1 MKVVGALIVAKFL
14 RKPMFALSVTRQART
29 QLPVMISAPF
39 SSSWLFWLRNAV
51 ILGVLATGTFLGV
64 AELLAPP
71 VVVAASSTGLPQ
83 TKLEDIRQTAQAVD
97 ADFQKAWTQQA
108 LNPVGKTDDLTLVR
122 RLSLALTGS
131 IPSLQELRLLESLK
145 GADVPQWWLSHLLSD
160 RRTSDYLAE
169 RLARVY
175 VGIENGP
182 FLMYR
187 RRRLVDWLSDA
198 IQQNRPYDQIA
209 RSLID
214 SHGVWTTNPEV
225 NFVTVTNENKK
236 GPDEVKLAAKVSR
249 AFLGVRIDCVQCHDG
264 KLGST
269 WKQTD
274 FHQLAAFFGQA
285 DFALNGLR
293 DDPKRSYK
301 VRYLGQMEEEKIPA
315 KVPWKP
321 ELLPAKG
328 TPREKLATWVTAK
341 ENKAFARTI
350 VNRMWALLFNRPLVS
365 PVDEIPLE
373 GPFPPGMELLADD
386 FTSHRYDLQRLI
398 RVIVSTRAFQMSSQ
412 SADPSHP
419 VTTAAENAWAAFPVT
434 RLRPEQMAGSVIQ
447 AASLSTIDSE
457 THVLFRIKRDLD
469 VANFVKR
476 YGDSGE
482 DNFDDA
488 GGTIP
493 QRLLLMNG
501 NMITNN
507 TGNNPLI
514 NASTRI
520 SMLAPDNATAVEA
533 AYLSIFT
540 RRPTPAEATH
550 FTGLLA
556 ASKSRNSRSS
566 AMSDLYWTLM
576 NATEFSWNH

>member
-1 MKVVGALIVAKFL
+1 MN
-14 RKPMFALSVTRQART
+14 
-29 QLPVMISAPF
+29 SAPPT
-39 SSSWLFWLRNAV
+39 SSWLLLLRNAL
-51 ILGVLATGTFLGV
+51 ILGALAAGAFWGV

-71 VVVAASSTGLPQ
+71 VSAVKNDPGLSHGQ
-83 TKLEDIRQTAQAVD
+83 VEDIQHAAQAVD
-97 ADFQKAWTQQA
+97 ADFEKAWAQQHLQPTQKA
-108 LNPVGKTDDLTLVR
+108 DDLTRVR

-131 IPSLQELRLLESLK
+131 IPSLQELRVLESLK
-145 GADVPQWWLSHLLSD
+145 GADAPQWWLSHLLSD

-182 FLMYR
+182 FLLYR
-187 RRRLVDWLSDA
+187 RRRLVAWLSDA

-214 SHGVWTTNPEV
+214 SNGVWTTNPEV
-225 NFVTVTNENKK
+225 NFVTVTRENNK

-285 DFALNGLR
+285 DFNLNGLR
-293 DDPKRSYK
+293 DDPKQNYK
-301 VRYLGQMEEEKIPA
+301 IRYLGKMEEEKVPA
-315 KVPWKP
+315 LVPWKP

-328 TPREKLATWVTAK
+328 SPRTKLAAWVTAK
-341 ENKAFARTI
+341 ENKAFARAI
-350 VNRMWALLFNRPLVS
+350 VNRMWALLFNRPLIA
-365 PVDEIPLE
+365 PVDEIPLD
-373 GPFPPGMELLADD
+373 GPFPVGMELLADD
-386 FTSHRYDLQRLI
+386 LLAHGYDLHRLI
-398 RVIVSTRAFQMSSQ
+398 RVIVSTQAFQMSSQ
-412 SADPSHP
+412 SSDPSHP

-447 AASLSTIDSE
+447 AASLSTIDAE
-457 THVLFRIKRDLD
+457 THVLFRIKRDID

-482 DNFDDA
+482 DNFDDS

-507 TGNNPLI
+507 TNNSAPLL
-514 NASTRI
+514 NAGSRI

-540 RRPTPAEATH
+540 RRPTPAETTH
-550 FTGLLA
+550 FTSLLTA
-556 ASKSRNSRSS
+556 ARNNSSRSN

>member
-1 MKVVGALIVAKFL
+1 MN
-14 RKPMFALSVTRQART
+14 
-29 QLPVMISAPF
+29 SAPPT
-39 SSSWLFWLRNAV
+39 SSWLLWLRNAV
-51 ILGVLATGTFLGV
+51 ILGALAAGAFLGV
-64 AELLAPP
+64 AELLTPP
-71 VVVAASSTGLPQ
+71 VVQIGNDLTLPPAKLQDIQHAS
-83 TKLEDIRQTAQAVD
+83 QAVD
-97 ADFQKAWTQQA
+97 ADFAKAWSQHQLQPA
-108 LNPVGKTDDLTLVR
+108 AKTDDLTLVR

-131 IPSLQELRLLESLK
+131 IPSLQEIRTLESLK
-145 GADVPQWWLSHLLSD
+145 GADVSQWWLSHLLSD

-187 RRRLVDWLSDA
+187 RRRLVDWLSDG

-209 RSLID
+209 RALID
-214 SHGVWTTNPEV
+214 SNGVWTTHPEV
-225 NFVTVTNENKK
+225 NFVTVTNQMNNK

-274 FHQLAAFFGQA
+274 FHQLAAFFGEA

-293 DDPKRSYK
+293 DDPKRNYK
-301 VRYLGQMEEEKIPA
+301 VRYLGKMEEEKVPA
-315 KVPWKP
+315 LVPWKP

-328 TPREKLATWVTAK
+328 TPRTKLAAWVTAK
-341 ENKAFARTI
+341 ENKAFARAM
-350 VNRMWALLFNRPLVS
+350 VNRMWALLFNRPLIT

-373 GPFPPGMELLADD
+373 GPFPAGMELLADD
-386 FTSHRYDLQRLI
+386 FLLHGYDLQRLI
-398 RVIVSTRAFQMSSQ
+398 RVIVGTQAFQMSSQ
-412 SADPSHP
+412 SSDPSHP
-419 VTTAAENAWAAFPVT
+419 VTIEAESVWAAFPVT

-447 AASLSTIDSE
+447 AASLSTIDAE
-457 THVLFRIKRDLD
+457 THVIFRIKRDID

-482 DNFDDA
+482 DNFDDS

-501 NMITNN
+501 NMITTN
-507 TGNNPLI
+507 TSGNPFI
-514 NASTRI
+514 NASSRI
-520 SMLAPDNATAVEA
+520 AMLAPDNATAVET

-540 RRPTPAEATH
+540 RRPTSAETTH
-550 FTGLLA
+550 FTNLLST
-556 ASKSRNSRSS
+556 SKSTNSRSN